1 MRLINLLLA
10 FALLFGGVSFA
21 QNDTPLGDV
30 ARKKST
36 TAKAKRVITED
47 DIPSAPLP
55 PEAAPSET
63 KKAADPTE
71 AQLATAEDG
80 TANPDGKP
88 LTPEQKLQTMQAQAE
103 KLKTYEASLTKHL
116 KQIADKLENEPSE
129 FRRNMY
135 SEALQRQAG
144 TLESFKKQRA
154 ELEAAIAQQQQAT
167 NKDSGAAP
175 DSSETPAN

>member
-10 FALLFGGVSFA
+10 FALLFGGISFA
-21 QNDTPLGDV
+21 QNDVPLGDV

-47 DIPSAPLP
+47 DIPSAPLA
-55 PEAAPSET
+55 PEPAPSET

-71 AQLATAEDG
+71 AQLATADVAA
-80 TANPDGKP
+80 ANPDGKP
-88 LTPEQKLQTMQAQAE
+88 LTPEQKLQSMQVQAE

-116 KQIADKLENEPSE
+116 KQIEERLENEPSE

-144 TLESFKKQRA
+144 TLESFRKQRA
-154 ELEAAIAQQQQAT
+154 ELEAAIAQQQANT
-167 NKDSGAAP
+167 KNP
-175 DSSETPAN
+175 DTTPSSSETPAN